1 MVCLSKCCAAVD
13 WASCP
18 QLSCRFSRRSDNCL
32 VVGSGGA
39 GKHHPQHSDCFHV
52 FRNVGEEVPRRGGIN
67 AGCLATVWVGP
78 PEEDAAEMR
87 TPGPTPDGV
96 PAPTYTLQSVLE
108 LESVLEAIG

>member
-1 MVCLSKCCAAVD
+1 M
-13 WASCP
+13 
-18 QLSCRFSRRSDNCL
+18 
-32 VVGSGGA
+32 
-39 GKHHPQHSDCFHV
+39 
-52 FRNVGEEVPRRGGIN
+52 
-67 AGCLATVWVGP
+67 WVGP